1 MKKLHALPS
10 TCSYVPILPVISYC
24 FCRYVAHATFWLPMQ
39 SLSLLTAVDRDAEET
54 QEAENITG
62 DLPAMGARDA

>member
-1 MKKLHALPS
+1 
-10 TCSYVPILPVISYC
+10 
-24 FCRYVAHATFWLPMQ
+24 MQ

-62 DLPAMGARDA
+62 DLPAVGARDAYLSPSFKIK